1 MSVKTRTTKL
11 PLLNIGYHPLRLS
24 AIIKVQY
31 YMVFN
36 TIIYT
41 STFIPNI
48 ITARILCLNKQV
60 LNLIRVRIK
69 IDPQMLLHLS

>member
-1 MSVKTRTTKL
+1 MSVKARTTKL
-11 PLLNIGYHPLRLS
+11 PLLNIGYHALRLS

-31 YMVFN
+31 YMVFD

-41 STFIPNI
+41 STFIPNF